1 MILDFMYNGKVNVQQ
16 DSLNSFL
23 ALAERLQVRGLTQRP
38 ADQVSQEPVLSPPT
52 LSYTSYWLWR
62 SGFRSEGSPSAQL
75 IRSVQNRFYHPPPLA
90 TPLTGSGGVASGPRA
105 HPAPS

>member
-1 MILDFMYNGKVNVQQ
+1 MIFDFMYNGEVNVQQ

-38 ADQVSQEPVLSPPT
+38 ADQVSPTPVLSPLP
-52 LSYTSYWLWR
+52 
-62 SGFRSEGSPSAQL
+62 FSP
-75 IRSVQNRFYHPPPLA
+75 
-90 TPLTGSGGVASGPRA
+90 PLTGSGGAAPGPGA